1 MKALKI
7 VGIALGV
14 LVLLAVGGLAYVVY
28 KARHLEDSHDLQAQ
42 VDEVARR
49 AVEEGGIPALAVVVE
64 KDGQRYFQTYGT
76 AEALPGR
83 DAVYEIG
90 SVTKLFTALTAQS
103 LVHAGT
109 LTWDDHVAD
118 LLPPE
123 HRPSQDDG
131 TTLAH
136 LASHTSGLPR
146 LSPTFLQ
153 SIVDTC
159 DPYAALTR
167 DTVFA
172 HYARQEGKSAPGGDA
187 EYSNWG
193 MGLLGHL
200 LELASDTGYEDLV
213 RQHLLRPLA
222 MHSTFIA
229 ERPGEDPPAY
239 VEGHDEE
246 GRPTCPW
253 EFGALQG
260 AGAFHSTITD
270 MARFLHAA
278 IEASPVPGIDWE
290 ASFRKRAAY
299 AGNAMGVC
307 LGWHLDTFTG
317 LLFGMPRILWHNGG
331 TGGFS
336 SYLGLSPERRIGV
349 VVLANKGGAHAVV
362 DKLGVDIL
370 MRANHIS
377 FAREGD
383 R

>member
-109 LTWDDHVAD
+109 LNWDDHVAD

-123 HRPSQDDG
+123 HRPAQDDG
-131 TTLAH
+131 TTPAH

-153 SIVDTC
+153 GIVDTC
-159 DPYAALTR
+159 DPYASLTR

-253 EFGALQG
+253 EFGALRIATGQMRRNSCFFPNSCLTEG
-260 AGAFHSTITD
+260 QFRKISLLQDPTQATT
-270 MARFLHAA
+270 RFLGCRSQYPVGIGGKTAA
-278 IEASPVPGIDWE
+278 MMVNTLPISNASCG
-290 ASFRKRAAY
+290 KRQT
-299 AGNAMGVC
+299 V
-307 LGWHLDTFTG
+307 T
-317 LLFGMPRILWHNGG
+317 
-331 TGGFS
+331 
-336 SYLGLSPERRIGV
+336 
-349 VVLANKGGAHAVV
+349 
-362 DKLGVDIL
+362 
-370 MRANHIS
+370 RA
-377 FAREGD
+377 
-383 R
+383 